1 MKSKPYWLQRQFWRC
16 NSRHGCLVTA
26 WLDSHGFGHP
36 ESDEGRSKM
45 RLTAIFIIYKL
56 PQKRLCWNKAF
67 LKPCFDVFFY
77 LFMFFKEHWERD
89 YLLQFPLFIIAECK
103 MHDLT
108 AFSNFNINILQRKKV
123 KNNISIFFIESNNS
137 KSNQWAQI
145 NCAAKSHYNYTGWRR
160 PFVKYKLRPKWHTM
174 HALSTQSCS
183 VWIIYKGIL
192 SFITESDAPLVSS
205 TLKSPIAEAK
215 QCYSCW
221 KQTLGSWC
229 CETYSQP
236 ESELL
241 LVVSKPL
248 SPGPS

>member
-1 MKSKPYWLQRQFWRC
+1 MYSFIYLCLLKSIEREITCCNFHCLSSRNAKCMTWLLLATLILISC
-16 NSRHGCLVTA
+16 KEKKL
-26 WLDSHGFGHP
+26 
-36 ESDEGRSKM
+36 K
-45 RLTAIFIIYKL
+45 II
-56 PQKRLCWNKAF
+56 
-67 LKPCFDVFFY
+67 
-77 LFMFFKEHWERD
+77 
-89 YLLQFPLFIIAECK
+89 
-103 MHDLT
+103 
-108 AFSNFNINILQRKKV
+108 
-123 KNNISIFFIESNNS
+123 ISIFFIESNNS

-145 NCAAKSHYNYTGWRR
+145 NCAAKSHYNYTGWQR

-183 VWIIYKGIL
+183 VWIIYEGIL
-192 SFITESDAPLVSS
+192 SFITESDAPIVSS
-205 TLKSPIAEAK
+205 TLKSPIAVAEAK